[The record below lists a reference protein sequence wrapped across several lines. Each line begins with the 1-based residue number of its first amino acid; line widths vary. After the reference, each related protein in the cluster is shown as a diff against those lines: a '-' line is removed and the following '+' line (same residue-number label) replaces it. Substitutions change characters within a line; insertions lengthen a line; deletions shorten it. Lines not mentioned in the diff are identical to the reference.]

1 MRALLPLAALAMAL
15 LVAQPVVAKEK
26 PVAAA
31 KKKASEPK
39 KKAEAKK
46 KAAAKSK
53 AEAKKKG
60 AKPEPVKAKKAVT
73 PAKAKAKPVAKVD
86 DDGPSLEEE
95 TVHVVKPGETLGG
108 IANRAKV
115 PRVLIAEA
123 NGLPKPWAVRVG
135 QKLKLPRTKHHIVKA
150 GETGFD
156 IAYQYGVP
164 FSSIAVANGLSPKA
178 VLKTGQ
184 DLLIPTILAP
194 VATTPAPVAAAAEDD
209 ADAKPAP
216 KAGFIW
222 PLDGKVRRGFTS
234 RSSANYHDGI
244 DIVAAPGLAVRAADG
259 GTVIFAGKEPKSFGN
274 LVVVQHGGGWQSAYG
289 FLGKIT
295 VSKGDA
301 VKKRERIGLVGRTG
315 KATQDELH
323 FELRKANEPVDP
335 IGQLPAR

>member
-1 MRALLPLAALAMAL
+1 MKAAGLNGSLAALALAL
-15 LVAQPVVAKEK
+15 LVATPTLAKEK
-26 PVAAA
+26 PEAAA
-31 KKKASEPK
+31 PHKHA
-39 KKAEAKK
+39 K
-46 KAAAKSK
+46 KAA
-53 AEAKKKG
+53 
-60 AKPEPVKAKKAVT
+60 PE
-73 PAKAKAKPVAKVD
+73 AKAKAKKAAEKPAPAKKKPKAKPAED
-86 DDGPSLEEE
+86 DTPSPETE

-108 IANRAKV
+108 IAIRAKV

-123 NGLPKPWAVRVG
+123 NSLPKPWAVHAG
-135 QKLKLPRTKHHIVKA
+135 QKLKLPRTKHHIVKD

-194 VATTPAPVAAAAEDD
+194 S
-209 ADAKPAP
+209 KPAP
-216 KAGFIW
+216 KSGDDEDATPAKPAKAAFIW
-222 PLDGKVRRGFTS
+222 PLDGKVRRGFAPRTG
-234 RSSANYHDGI
+234 ANYHDGI
-244 DIVAAPGLAVRAADG
+244 DIAAAPGSAVRAADG

-274 LVVVQHGGGWQSAYG
+274 LVVVQHNGGWQSAYG

-295 VSKGDA
+295 VAKGDT

-335 IGQLPAR
+335 TDQLPAR